1 MSEHKFTGIELKLQR
16 CREHRSLSSQES
28 RQLGR
33 SSRTQTEE
41 EVCLSEQDL
50 LRSNRKQE
58 AGSQM
63 QQEEQAAV
71 YKIEPT
77 VVTQTGRYV
86 PALNTIFVT
95 VSLRERERERKCL

>member
-1 MSEHKFTGIELKLQR
+1 MREHKFAGIELKLQR
-16 CREHRSLSSQES
+16 CRDHRSLSSRES

-41 EVCLSEQDL
+41 EVCFAKQDL

-63 QQEEQAAV
+63 QQEEQADV
-71 YKIEPT
+71 YKTEPT
-77 VVTQTGRYV
+77 VVTQTGG
-86 PALNTIFVT
+86 
-95 VSLRERERERKCL
+95 